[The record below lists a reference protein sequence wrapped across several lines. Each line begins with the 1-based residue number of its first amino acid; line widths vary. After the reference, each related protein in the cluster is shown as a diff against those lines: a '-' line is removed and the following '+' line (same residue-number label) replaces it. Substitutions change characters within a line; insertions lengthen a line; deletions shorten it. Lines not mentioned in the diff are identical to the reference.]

1 VRIHHASDVIGGAI
15 VGTLMGTIGLYF
27 LTTAA
32 I

>member
-15 VGTLMGTIGLYF
+15 AGTLMGIIGLVV
-27 LTTAA
+27 LNTLA